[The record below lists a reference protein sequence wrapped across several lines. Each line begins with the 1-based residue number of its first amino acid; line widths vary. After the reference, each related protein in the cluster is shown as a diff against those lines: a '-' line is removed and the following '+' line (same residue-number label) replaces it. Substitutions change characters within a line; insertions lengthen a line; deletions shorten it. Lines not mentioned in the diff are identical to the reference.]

1 MLNMHSFL
9 IWIWKLIGCVY
20 AMVFTMSLRNS
31 TRLILMQNL
40 FWISNKI
47 RRRIISGLIESNWTF
62 WKLSWLFLV
71 RRMNKLWLLHILI
84 QTETSILLPIIWS
97 ISSLIISWCRVSL
110 LNRGNSNI
118 IVIKNWVSV
127 DLGLWG
133 RQVIVL
139 LIVFW

>member
-1 MLNMHSFL
+1 MFNMHSFL

-118 IVIKNWVSV
+118 VVIKNSVSV
-127 DLGLWG
+127 NLWLWG
-133 RQVIVL
+133 R
-139 LIVFW
+139 

>member
-1 MLNMHSFL
+1 MLKMHSFL

-31 TRLILMQNL
+31 TRLILMQDL

-47 RRRIISGLIESNWTF
+47 RRRIISGLIISNWTF

-71 RRMNKLWLLHILI
+71 RRMSKLWLLHILI

-110 LNRGNSNI
+110 LNRGNCNI
-118 IVIKNWVSV
+118 IVIKYCVSI
-127 DLGLWG
+127 DLWLWG

>member
-31 TRLILMQNL
+31 TRLIFMQNL

-47 RRRIISGLIESNWTF
+47 RRRIISGLIISYWTF

-71 RRMNKLWLLHILI
+71 RRMSKLWLLHILI

-118 IVIKNWVSV
+118 VVIKNSVSV
-127 DLGLWG
+127 DLWLWG

>member
-97 ISSLIISWCRVSL
+97 ISSLIISWYRVSL
-110 LNRGNSNI
+110 LNRGNCNI
-118 IVIKNWVSV
+118 VVIKKSVSI